1 MPFKF
6 LVPKSRYRP
15 YIEYIESFM
24 DPIIMEKMDELEA
37 EKNGEKPNKKQ
48 HNFTLLHACAE
59 ISREPRFLRDELLT
73 ALFAGRDNTAM
84 ALTWTIYELA
94 RHPDVVKDLRRT
106 IETTTGFNRH
116 PTYADLKGMKILSN
130 MVSETLRLYPGVP
143 FNTRTCAKD
152 TSLPSGGGKDGNDPI
167 GVLAGTNII
176 FANHMLREPNPVQAF
191 HIGGRIM
198 VYIADLDILELSPD
212 AYPPVSDAFPPADEW
227 CPQRWDTWFPK
238 SWSYIPFHGGPR
250 FCLGQQLAL
259 VEMSYALV
267 RIFQHYSRVELRMD
281 ETGMVEKHDSEWLRK
296 GSEPELAERFMK
308 DRPRMVAE
316 IMLYPRGE
324 IRVAFL
330 K

>member
-15 YIEYIESFM
+15 YIDYIESVM
-24 DPIIMEKMDELEA
+24 DPIIKETIDQLEA
-37 EKNGEKPNKKQ
+37 HDRPKKKQ
-48 HNFTLLHACAE
+48 RAFTLLHACAE

-84 ALTWTIYELA
+84 ALTWTVYELA
-94 RHPDVVKDLRRT
+94 RHPGVVEDLRQI
-106 IETTTGFNRH
+106 IETTIGFTRQ
-116 PTYADLKGMKILSN
+116 PTYDDLKGMKILSN

-143 FNTRTCAKD
+143 FNTRACAKD
-152 TSLPSGGGKDGNDPI
+152 TSLPCGGGIDGNDRI

-176 FANHMLREPNPVQAF
+176 FANHMLRESVPAQAIRF
-191 HIGGRIM
+191 GYLVLCM
-198 VYIADLDILELSPD
+198 ADLFISELSPE

-227 CPQRWDTWFPK
+227 CPQRWNTWVPK

-259 VEMSYALV
+259 VEMSYVLV

-281 ETGMVEKHDSEWLRK
+281 EAGIVEKHDTEWLRK
-296 GSEPELAERFMK
+296 GSEPGLAERFMR

-316 IMLYPRGE
+316 IMLYPRGD

>member
-15 YIEYIESFM
+15 YIDYIESFM
-24 DPIIMEKMDELEA
+24 DPIIKHTLDQLQSHDE
-37 EKNGEKPNKKQ
+37 PHKKQ
-48 HNFTLLHACAE
+48 RDFTLLHACAKV
-59 ISREPRFLRDELLT
+59 SREPRFLRDELLT

-94 RHPDVVKDLRRT
+94 RHPDVVKDLRRI
-106 IETTTGFNRH
+106 IETTIGFNRH
-116 PTYADLKGMKILSN
+116 PTYDDLKGMKILSN
-130 MVSETLRLYPGVP
+130 MLSETLRLYPGVP
-143 FNTRTCAKD
+143 FNTRACVKD
-152 TSLPSGGGKDGNDPI
+152 TSLPCGGGKDGNDPI

-176 FANHMLREPNPVQAF
+176 FANHMLRESSPTQAVRF
-191 HIGGRIM
+191 ERHLVGCM
-198 VYIADLDILELSPD
+198 ADALILELSPE

-227 CPQRWDTWFPK
+227 CPQRWNTWIPK

-259 VEMSYALV
+259 VEMSYVLV
-267 RIFQHYSRVELRMD
+267 RIFQHYSRVELRME
-281 ETGMVEKHDSEWLRK
+281 ETGIVEKHDTEWLRK
-296 GSEPELAERFMK
+296 GRGPELAERFMK
-308 DRPRMVAE
+308 NRPRMVAE
-316 IMLYPRGE
+316 IMLYPRGD